1 MSNLLVR
8 GMTRDEFDAYRR
20 RSVTMYAAEH
30 VRAGD
35 WHPDQALELAEKETD
50 ELLPEGVETSGVVLL
65 VGESAGQVVGIVWAG
80 PASRQGP
87 GWWIYDIEVVPGE
100 RGRGYGRALLE
111 AAEQE
116 IQRRGGDAV
125 GLNVFGGNDTARGLY
140 ESSGYE
146 MTSAQMR
153 KRLGAG

>member
-1 MSNLLVR
+1 MSDLVVR

-20 RSVTMYAAEH
+20 RSASMYAAEH

-50 ELLPEGVETSGVVLL
+50 ELLPDGVETSGVVLL
-65 VGESAGQVVGIVWAG
+65 VGERAGQVVGIVWAG
-80 PASRQGP
+80 PAPRQRP
-87 GWWIYDIEVVPGE
+87 GWWIYDIEVVPAE

-111 AAEQE
+111 AAERE
-116 IQRRGGDAV
+116 IRRLGGNTV

-146 MTSAQMR
+146 ITSALMR
-153 KRLGAG
+153 KRLTAG